1 MEQHL
6 QTLHGV
12 VVTELVKGG
21 GGPVLTESDVLH
33 AGRIQNMDL
42 VLLGDTSRGGLE
54 RPAARRRQRVTSRHL
69 SFTEVTYVC
78 TYVCT

>member
-12 VVTELVKGG
+12 VVTELIKGG
-21 GGPVLTESDVLH
+21 GGPVLAESDVLH

-42 VLLGDTSRGGLE
+42 VLLGDTARGGLE
-54 RPAARRRQRVTSRHL
+54 RSAARKRRRVSSRHL
-69 SFTEVTYVC
+69 SVTEVTYVC
-78 TYVCT
+78 A